1 MFIVLSKSFL
11 IFDEDDVISTQND
24 GNRQKALIVYDL
36 KQDSSK
42 SIQIDWC
49 PSPEMVK
56 NDSGDVKKN
65 SKEPIVSFN
74 TGTVSNLQDFI
85 AISDDLKN
93 VIIFDRNFKKIN
105 QFKIKKNAQKMIFT
119 KNEDKILICDKAG
132 DIYEFDV
139 KQSTITTSDEEN
151 CGRLLLGHCSMLL
164 DFLLTDDQR
173 YIISADRDEKIRV
186 THYPNTYNIKTYC
199 LGHTQ
204 FVSVIQLINEQTLAS
219 GSGDGK
225 IKIWNYLN
233 GKILYTHDFHEQQPQ
248 QPTSTTTNGG
258 NKSLVRSDFAIKSM
272 TIDRQNN
279 GRHLC
284 VSFLNQLILYLFKIE
299 YQNDDE
305 KQFKSLNIITQLKL
319 NQIPLM
325 IKFDSS
331 HINFLWIFG
340 ATTMKDDD
348 DNNNEPIQLYE
359 MKQNELARPLIRIN
373 VIDTLNQ
380 NEHFRRSVAAIKRDQ
395 YEYLF
400 KHPFHGEMVD
410 ENFQHKR
417 SRIKSE

>member
-11 IFDEDDVISTQND
+11 ILDKDEVVSSQDNSN
-24 GNRQKALIVYDL
+24 GQKALIVYDL
-36 KQDSSK
+36 KRDSSK

-49 PSPEMVK
+49 PSTEMTK
-56 NDSGDVKKN
+56 NDADDVKKN
-65 SKEPIVSFN
+65 AKEPIVSFN
-74 TGTVSNLQDFI
+74 TGTFSNLHDFV

-93 VIIFDRNFKKIN
+93 VIIFDHNFHKIN

-119 KNEDKILICDKAG
+119 KNEEKILICDKAG

-139 KQSTITTSDEEN
+139 KQSSSSNEEN

-199 LGHTQ
+199 LGHSQ
-204 FVSVIQLINEQTLAS
+204 FVSSIQLINQQTLAS

-233 GKILYTHDFHEQQPQ
+233 GKILYTHDFHEQQQQ
-248 QPTSTTTNGG
+248 QPTSATNGR
-258 NKSLVRSDFAIKSM
+258 NKSAVKSDFAIKSM
-272 TIDRQNN
+272 TIDRPNN
-279 GRHLC
+279 GRYIC
-284 VSFLNQLILYLFKIE
+284 VSLLSQSILYLFKIQ
-299 YQNDDE
+299 YKNDDE
-305 KQFKSLNIITQLKL
+305 HQFESLDVITQLRF

-325 IKFDSS
+325 ISFDLS

-340 ATTMKDDD
+340 ATAMENNDDD
-348 DNNNEPIQLYE
+348 DEPIKLYE
-359 MKQNELARPLIRIN
+359 LKQNELARPLIRMQ

-380 NEHFRRSVAAIKRDQ
+380 NEHFRRSIAATKRDE
-395 YEYLF
+395 YGYLF
-400 KHPFHGEMVD
+400 KHPFHSEVMVG
-410 ENFQHKR
+410 ENFQRKR
-417 SRIKSE
+417 SRIES